1 MHTRLIFARAR
12 AEHARRLAAAALIAA
27 AVAAPVAASAQA
39 RNWSSG
45 FGDPRSAIS
54 SPAYPNAGT
63 PRGDA
68 ALAAAARSS
77 GWGSPN
83 VKDGYKPNTMS
94 RRSPYGVYGSPFG
107 GRDPDNEIRGITCTI
122 RC

>member
-1 MHTRLIFARAR
+1 MRIKTALLTATLIVLPV
-12 AEHARRLAAAALIAA
+12 LAN
-27 AVAAPVAASAQA
+27 AQA
-39 RNWSSG
+39 RNWSTG

-83 VKDGYKPNTMS
+83 VKDGYRPNTMS

-107 GRDPDNEIRGITCTI
+107 GRDPNNEVRGITCTI